1 MSHPLSCSPHD
12 WLVQLPPV
20 DLPARATVQQLE
32 PDTATLSIERAA
44 GTNSPLAVDV
54 LVKYQEISRNPKDA
68 DERERV
74 EQLFQIRP
82 EWWLPAA
89 AKVPTREHDMV
100 LYRIEIDRLTG
111 RRVARPTE

>member
-1 MSHPLSCSPHD
+1 
-12 WLVQLPPV
+12 
-20 DLPARATVQQLE
+20 
-32 PDTATLSIERAA
+32 
-44 GTNSPLAVDV
+44 
-54 LVKYQEISRNPKDA
+54 
-68 DERERV
+68 V

-89 AKVPTREHDMV
+89 AKVPTPEHDMV